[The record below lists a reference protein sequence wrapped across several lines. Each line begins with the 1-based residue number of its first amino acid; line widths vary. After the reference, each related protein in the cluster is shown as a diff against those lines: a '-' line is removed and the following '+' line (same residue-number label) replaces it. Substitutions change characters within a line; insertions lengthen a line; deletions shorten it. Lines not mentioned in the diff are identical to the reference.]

1 MKKNITI
8 FCIIFLLLSATLM
21 LQIPTNDFIWGYG
34 FSYNI
39 SQGLIPYKDFNMIV
53 SPIYNILFAFPMLI
67 FGNYVLPFILLHI
80 FFYSLILTMAY
91 QKIGKKVLWIIL
103 LFLPQN
109 TAFGYNTFIT
119 TLILLILLIIGSKIK
134 NKNLLIGL
142 IISFITMT
150 KHNVGLIL
158 IFIYFLTSKNKK
170 KSMLYVSIFI
180 IITFSYLILTNSFM
194 DYINI
199 CFLGIKNF
207 CTNFH
212 TDKFTLILSLIILYY
227 LTKKYIKTKD
237 IKILYLL
244 ASSILLFPL
253 IEINHLLTILI
264 PITYYILENEKNII
278 INRIIIIF
286 IITLETTYLITNY
299 SNKIPKIEKENNL
312 FLYTIVTNETTN
324 YLKKYSEYIQ
334 TIDGNLY
341 LFINNAYLIK
351 LYNNE
356 TTNFY
361 DLINKGNLGQNENKY
376 INKIKEKCKKEKC
389 TFILDNAFYQ
399 KEIKTNQLSINFKN
413 FVLNNYKY
421 IETLPSNDRI
431 YTNNID
437 KLKR

>member
-1 MKKNITI
+1 MKKNTTI
-8 FCIIFLLLSATLM
+8 FCIIFLLLSTVLM

-53 SPIYNILFAFPMLI
+53 SPIYNLLFSIPMLI
-67 FGNYVLPFILLHI
+67 FGNHVLPFILFHT

-119 TLILLILLIIGSKIK
+119 TLILLIILIIGSKTK

-142 IISFITMT
+142 IIGFITMT

-158 IFIYFLTSKNKK
+158 IFVYFLTSKKK
-170 KSMLYVSIFI
+170 IHSMLYISIFI

-199 CFLGIKNF
+199 CFLGMKNF

-212 TDKFTLILSLIILYY
+212 IDKFTLILALILLYY
-227 LTKKYIKTKD
+227 LTKRYIKTKD

-244 ASSILLFPL
+244 ASSIILFPL

-278 INRIIIIF
+278 INKITIIF
-286 IITLETTYLITNY
+286 IIILETTYLITTY
-299 SNKIPKIEKENNL
+299 SNKIPKLEKENNL
-312 FLYTIVTNETTN
+312 FLYTIVTDEITN
-324 YLKKYSEYIQ
+324 YLKNYSEYIH

-376 INKIKEKCKKEKC
+376 INEIKEKCKKEKC
-389 TFILDNAFYQ
+389 TFILDNTFYQ
-399 KEIKTNQLSINFKN
+399 KESKTNQLSINFKK

-421 IETLPSNDRI
+421 IETLPSNDRV
-431 YTNNID
+431 YTNNIE
-437 KLKR
+437 K